1 MLQNTSS
8 MSENQPALSA
18 EQGLGDAITSAYAI
32 IRRQLLLIVSFALI
46 GTICGVIY
54 LKVAP
59 PVYTAQAVIYFDRG
73 NRPFVQS
80 TLQST
85 VQSAVQST
93 LEEAPFDIS
102 FFESQMRMLQSDAVA
117 LRVVRK
123 LDLAKDPEF
132 TQSSAGLA
140 ESLRNY
146 LSSFFSTEV
155 PKSESELE
163 QRAADALVT
172 KTDAKRI
179 GATFFIEISFHSHN
193 PRRAAQI
200 ANAIAEAYIAEQMES
215 KYETARHANE
225 WLRQRLEELRR
236 QAAADEQAVN
246 DYKSKNQIVNAGGSL
261 IGEQALTALNTELVN
276 ARAKTSETLARLER
290 IEGILRTGSP
300 DAMDA
305 TVSDALSSPIITK
318 LREEYLSLVNMEA
331 DYSQRYGKDHLATV
345 YIRNKIHNTLASISS
360 ELRRLAETSKSEY
373 LIAKKRQEDIEREL
387 ASAVSQSQATNRA
400 QVTLRDLE
408 NAAQSSR
415 SLHKLFQERLLE
427 STQQQSFLFNEARL
441 IEPAT
446 APSQKKSP
454 KTIMVL
460 PLSLLGGMV
469 LGGGLGLLR
478 EVLDRVFRSGKQV
491 EDVLHVPCVALVP
504 LLGED
509 SKPALADQES
519 QIAARGARSIA
530 YRSAAL
536 RTVVNA
542 PLSCFAESVR
552 SIKLAADLNGKKGCD
567 VTIGITSSLPN
578 EGKSTVA
585 VALAQV
591 FAQAGRRVLL
601 ADCDLRNPTLSR
613 MLAPAATTG
622 LVEVLSGECS
632 LSEAIWT
639 DHATNMAF
647 LPVIIKP
654 PLVDTGEILTSD
666 STERLFSQLRQSYDY
681 IITDLP
687 PILPVTDVRAAA
699 HLIDFYF
706 LVVEW
711 GRTNIDLVQRALNTA
726 NGVYE
731 KLAGVVLNK
740 TNMDHIRHYDSYH
753 YRYYK
758 TNYKDQNAA

>member
-85 VQSAVQST
+85 V
-93 LEEAPFDIS
+93 EEAPFDIS

-261 IGEQALTALNTELVN
+261 IGEQALTALNTEL
-276 ARAKTSETLARLER
+276 
-290 IEGILRTGSP
+290 
-300 DAMDA
+300 
-305 TVSDALSSPIITK
+305 
-318 LREEYLSLVNMEA
+318 
-331 DYSQRYGKDHLATV
+331 
-345 YIRNKIHNTLASISS
+345 
-360 ELRRLAETSKSEY
+360 
-373 LIAKKRQEDIEREL
+373 
-387 ASAVSQSQATNRA
+387 
-400 QVTLRDLE
+400 
-408 NAAQSSR
+408 
-415 SLHKLFQERLLE
+415 
-427 STQQQSFLFNEARL
+427 
-441 IEPAT
+441 
-446 APSQKKSP
+446 
-454 KTIMVL
+454 
-460 PLSLLGGMV
+460 
-469 LGGGLGLLR
+469 
-478 EVLDRVFRSGKQV
+478 
-491 EDVLHVPCVALVP
+491 
-504 LLGED
+504 
-509 SKPALADQES
+509 
-519 QIAARGARSIA
+519 
-530 YRSAAL
+530 
-536 RTVVNA
+536 
-542 PLSCFAESVR
+542 
-552 SIKLAADLNGKKGCD
+552 
-567 VTIGITSSLPN
+567 
-578 EGKSTVA
+578 
-585 VALAQV
+585 
-591 FAQAGRRVLL
+591 
-601 ADCDLRNPTLSR
+601 
-613 MLAPAATTG
+613 
-622 LVEVLSGECS
+622 
-632 LSEAIWT
+632 
-639 DHATNMAF
+639 
-647 LPVIIKP
+647 
-654 PLVDTGEILTSD
+654 
-666 STERLFSQLRQSYDY
+666 
-681 IITDLP
+681 
-687 PILPVTDVRAAA
+687 
-699 HLIDFYF
+699 
-706 LVVEW
+706 
-711 GRTNIDLVQRALNTA
+711 
-726 NGVYE
+726 
-731 KLAGVVLNK
+731 
-740 TNMDHIRHYDSYH
+740 
-753 YRYYK
+753 
-758 TNYKDQNAA
+758 